1 MRLFFFS
8 QSVSIM
14 APRTK
19 KADPVPITKKEI
31 KALRELAPCAPLHG
45 KSRIRSL
52 DGRCVFPDSTALT
65 SVGICLPRV
74 IKYKATKTKPARTK
88 MIEMVAN
95 PTYTSG
101 SGQPRCLRAG
111 GRAMLDRVR
120 TRKESCDPHTQI
132 YKDITYTV
140 PKVPKGENPTT
151 YWKQWKKDNPG
162 KEVPTKKVKSGRCII
177 AKGADKRCEVGQEL
191 IHSIMTVKKGK
202 NKGKTFNTYR
212 CAKAGVYK
220 NKDVVKKGDLPVRF
234 IKTRETYDKERKFVI
249 HGGYDHPVIAE
260 GVAPKKTKKV
270 TGGTKKRTAPKPQ
283 AKNPKKA
290 QAAASSSVPLAVR
303 GAAKSTAS
311 KDKVTAAAK
320 AKAAKAKATA
330 AAKAKAAKA
339 KAAAAK
345 APKGKT
351 AAAKAAAA
359 KAAKAKAAKAVAK
372 IIEIVNETSSVQAS
386 VPKAKTP
393 KSKAPKAAKGKG
405 KGKATAPT
413 TRQTRSGAKAAAAP
427 KAAAASKGKG
437 KGKGKAATQAP
448 RRSTRVAAALAAV

>member
-1 MRLFFFS
+1 
-8 QSVSIM
+8 M

-31 KALRELAPCAPLHG
+31 KALKELAPCAPLHG

-151 YWKQWKKDNPG
+151 YWKQWKKENPG

-177 AKGADKRCEVGQEL
+177 AKGANKRCEIGQEL

-303 GAAKSTAS
+303 GAAKTTAS
-311 KDKVTAAAK
+311 KGKVTAAAK
-320 AKAAKAKATA
+320 AKAAKAKAAAAAKTK
-330 AAKAKAAKA
+330 AAKAKAAAAAAKA

-359 KAAKAKAAKAVAK
+359 KAAKAKAAKAAK
-372 IIEIVNETSSVQAS
+372 AIEIVNETSSVQAS
-386 VPKAKTP
+386 VPKATAPKAKTP

-437 KGKGKAATQAP
+437 KGKAATQAP